1 MQAPAGAAL
10 IYDSRTWHRACPELN
25 VSGEDRLAILN
36 AVCPAWVRSMVDKQ
50 PGTKHYR
57 ASNMAAQ
64 LEPLVRDEIEA
75 LCHADR
81 VQSPAG
87 VPNILEKQF
96 VGPRKIQI

>member
-1 MQAPAGAAL
+1 
-10 IYDSRTWHRACPELN
+10 LN

-50 PGTKHYR
+50 PGTKRYR

-64 LEPLVRDEIEA
+64 LDPKVRDEIEA
-75 LCHADR
+75 LCHAER
-81 VQSPAG
+81 LLPPTG
-87 VPNILEKQF
+87 VPSILEKQF

>member
-1 MQAPAGAAL
+1 
-10 IYDSRTWHRACPELN
+10 
-25 VSGEDRLAILN
+25 
-36 AVCPAWVRSMVDKQ
+36 MVDKQ